1 MNYDNFCVLRIINI
15 DADDEAKILLG
26 RPFFEK
32 YVLIFDKVNL
42 KIGIGI

>member
-1 MNYDNFCVLRIINI
+1 MKYDNFCVVRIINI
-15 DADDEAKILLG
+15 EADNEAKILLG

-32 YVLIFDKVNL
+32 YLVIFDKVNL